1 MSPSNKLKLAEE
13 GDTQKLIKLKGDM
26 AKTYKL
32 TKSLGIK
39 YCSKMIEPFDN
50 WKTFFNGCKKKD
62 DLADSFLQGMYQL
75 LK

>member
-13 GDTQKLIKLKGDM
+13 GDTKKLIKLKGDM

-39 YCSKMIEPFDN
+39 YCSQMIEPFDN

>member
-1 MSPSNKLKLAEE
+1 
-13 GDTQKLIKLKGDM
+13 M